1 LLKDVDQKKIREQI
15 DALLLSDGR
24 EKELDALIETLGR
37 IRPDYVDFK
46 EVCENLYDGI
56 HITDGEGKIL
66 FINKAY
72 TRTTG
77 IFPEEIIGKK
87 VPDIELEGSLY
98 KGSVTGA
105 VLQKKE
111 RVNSVARI
119 IKVNKDVLVT
129 GTPVFDEQGKI
140 KLVVTNTRDFPELKE
155 LEHRLVV
162 LSEERK
168 KKNEELAY
176 MRQQQTGRKQLL
188 YFSDAMKSVMET
200 IKTVAETDVTVL
212 ITGETG
218 TGKELVANELYQ
230 NSNRKDKPFI
240 KVNCAAIP
248 AELLESELFGY
259 EAGAFTGAKRNGKV
273 GMFELANT
281 GVILLDEIGDMSLP
295 LQAKLLRVLQQKE
308 FIRIGGNNTVSLD
321 IRVIASTNKNL
332 LEEIKNKRF
341 REDLYY
347 RLNVVPISLKPLR
360 ERKEEIPYLA
370 EKFCQK
376 YNKKYNKEILISE
389 EGMNALK
396 RYSWPGNVREL
407 ENMIERL
414 VVTSHGKNITSHS
427 IFVALSPEALSS
439 YKEVESSNT
448 LKDMVRVY
456 EHSIIIRTLKEEGS
470 LRRTAKVLGVDH
482 STLVKKLQRY
492 NQEFQ

>member
-1 LLKDVDQKKIREQI
+1 MLKDEDKKKVREQI
-15 DALLLSDGR
+15 DTLFFSDGGQR
-24 EKELDALIETLGR
+24 ELDLLIETLSKL
-37 IRPDYVDFK
+37 RPNYVDFK

-77 IFPEEIIGKK
+77 IYPEEIIGKR
-87 VPDIELEGSLY
+87 VPEIEQQGDLY

-105 VLQKKE
+105 VLEQKE
-111 RVNSVARI
+111 RVNSVAKI
-119 IKVNKDVLVT
+119 IKVNKEVLVT
-129 GTPVFDEQGKI
+129 GTPVFDKDGKI

-155 LEHRLVV
+155 LEQRLVV

-168 KKNEELAY
+168 KKNEELVY
-176 MRQQQTGRKQLL
+176 LRQQQTGTKPLL
-188 YFSDAMKSVMET
+188 YSSEAMKSVIET

-248 AELLESELFGY
+248 SELLESELFGY

-273 GMFELANT
+273 GMFELANS
-281 GVILLDEIGDMSLP
+281 GVILLDEIGDMPLS

-308 FIRIGGNNTVSLD
+308 LVKIGGNHTIRLD

-360 ERKEEIPYLA
+360 ERQEEIPYLA

-376 YNKKYNKEILISE
+376 FNKKYNKTISISE
-389 EGMNALK
+389 EGMNALT

-407 ENMIERL
+407 ENVLERL

-439 YKEVESSNT
+439 YKEIESKST
-448 LKDMVRVY
+448 LKNMVSVY
-456 EHSIIIRTLKEEGS
+456 EHSIIIRALKEEGS
-470 LRRTAKVLGVDH
+470 LRRAAKMLGVDH
-482 STLVKKLQRY
+482 STLIKKLQRY
-492 NQEFQ
+492 DQGFQ